1 MGVVAKRSS
10 MTFFSDGNS
19 HYSHRVRIVLAE
31 KGVTV
36 DIIEADSSDIP
47 EELTDLNPYNTLP
60 TLLDRELVLYESK
73 VMMEYLD
80 ERFPHPPLLP
90 VYPVARGASRQ
101 YIYRIERDWCVAVDA
116 IANGTASAKT
126 LEKHRKELRESLI
139 AIAPIFGEKPYF
151 MSDEFTLVD
160 CCLAPILWRLPEL
173 GIELP
178 NTKQTKPLLA
188 YMDLLFGRESF
199 QESLSEQE
207 KEMREL
213 LSV

>member
-36 DIIEADSSDIP
+36 DIIEADENNIP
-47 EELTDLNPYNTLP
+47 EELTDLNPYNSLP

-116 IANGTASAKT
+116 ITAGTANAKT
-126 LEKHRKELRESLI
+126 LDKHRKELRESLV
-139 AIAPIFGEKPYF
+139 AIAPIFAEKPFF
-151 MSDEFTLVD
+151 MNEEFTLVD
-160 CCLAPILWRLPEL
+160 CCLAPILWRLPAL

-188 YMDLLFGRESF
+188 YMDLLFGREAF

-207 KEMREL
+207 KEMRDI
-213 LSV
+213 

>member
-1 MGVVAKRSS
+1 
-10 MTFFSDGNS
+10 
-19 HYSHRVRIVLAE
+19 
-31 KGVTV
+31 
-36 DIIEADSSDIP
+36 
-47 EELTDLNPYNTLP
+47 
-60 TLLDRELVLYESK
+60 
-73 VMMEYLD
+73 
-80 ERFPHPPLLP
+80 
-90 VYPVARGASRQ
+90 
-101 YIYRIERDWCVAVDA
+101 
-116 IANGTASAKT
+116 
-126 LEKHRKELRESLI
+126 
-139 AIAPIFGEKPYF
+139 

>member
-36 DIIEADSSDIP
+36 DIIDADSSNIP

-116 IANGTASAKT
+116 IATGTASAKT
-126 LEKHRKELRESLI
+126 LEKHRKELRESLM
-139 AIAPIFGEKPYF
+139 AIAPIFAEKPFF

-160 CCLAPILWRLPEL
+160 CCLAPILWRLPAL
-173 GIELP
+173 GIDMP
-178 NTKQTKPLLA
+178 STKQTKPLLA

-199 QESLSEQE
+199 QESLSELE
-207 KEMREL
+207 REMREL
-213 LSV
+213 